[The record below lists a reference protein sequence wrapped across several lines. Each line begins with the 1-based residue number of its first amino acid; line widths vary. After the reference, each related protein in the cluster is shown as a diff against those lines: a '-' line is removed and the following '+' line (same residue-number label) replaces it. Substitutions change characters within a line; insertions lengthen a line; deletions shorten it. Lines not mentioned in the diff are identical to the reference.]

1 MAKIADKDHA
11 LNVLEQLGTFIMTKK
26 APLLK
31 DNDAFADDVHKT
43 LNLYRTKVNKAE
55 TSEQFTDIVE
65 AAKYDI
71 KSVFDS
77 YKE

>member
-1 MAKIADKDHA
+1 MTKIADKDHA
-11 LNVLEQLGTFIMTKK
+11 QSVLDQLGTFIMTKK

-31 DNDAFADDVHKT
+31 DQDAFADEVHKT
-43 LNLYRTKVNKAE
+43 LNLYRTKINKAE

-65 AAKYDI
+65 AAKHDI